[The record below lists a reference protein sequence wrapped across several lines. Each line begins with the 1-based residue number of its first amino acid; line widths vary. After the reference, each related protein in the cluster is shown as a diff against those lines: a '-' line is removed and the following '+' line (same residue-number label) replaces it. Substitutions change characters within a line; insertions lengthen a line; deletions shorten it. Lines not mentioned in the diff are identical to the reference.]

1 MAFSPVITAE
11 THCSASQ
18 HQAHLANTHCSASLI
33 PRPIPPTVFDR
44 LQYARNTRDGSTW
57 NGNNYCRAPPPVCQ
71 PSVSW
76 LLMLPFLPEWING
89 SSECL
94 QEGTNSTFE
103 DSPKCWSKHE
113 CAR

>member
-1 MAFSPVITAE
+1 MCVIRTDSWFTELAFAV
-11 THCSASQ
+11 
-18 HQAHLANTHCSASLI
+18 
-33 PRPIPPTVFDR
+33 
-44 LQYARNTRDGSTW
+44 
-57 NGNNYCRAPPPVCQ
+57 VCHGL
-71 PSVSW
+71 PW